1 MLQDVYERLLLGRLY
16 PRWVGAELHVD
27 VHGRRFMIRG
37 GPDSLSVRTLA
48 TTAPVTFD
56 DPDDALA
63 AMGVGLDAT
72 G

>member
-27 VHGRRFMIRG
+27 VHGRRFMLRDHAG
-37 GPDSLSVRTLA
+37 GLVLRTLA
-48 TTAPVTFD
+48 TSAPVTFD
-56 DPDDALA
+56 DPDDAMA
-63 AMGVGLDAT
+63 AMGLGLDAT

>member
-1 MLQDVYERLLLGRLY
+1 MLQDVYERLLFYRLD
-16 PRWVGAELHVD
+16 PRWIGDEIHVD

-37 GPDSLSVRTLA
+37 RPDGLAVRTLA
-48 TTAPVTFD
+48 TAAPVTFD

-63 AMGVGLDAT
+63 AMGLGFDAT